1 MMNKIGAV
9 NNISDSLAKQKAAQ
23 QRLAQSGR
31 KKNEKLADKHAAEDV
46 EFPLESDT
54 DSMVGHLLDTSA

>member
-1 MMNKIGAV
+1 MNKIGAV
-9 NNISDSLAKQKAAQ
+9 NNISDSLAKQNAGQ
-23 QRLAQSGR
+23 QRLAKSGR
-31 KKNEKLADKHAAEDV
+31 KKNENLTDKDVSQDV